1 MVDLELKSDLKN
13 LIDRV
18 NDPAILS
25 AVKAILSQ
33 QVEEPDFWDELP
45 ESVQQSV
52 QRGIAQAARG
62 ETKAHE
68 EVISFWDNR
77 QNPGKLKK

>member
-1 MVDLELKSDLKN
+1 MEALELKSDLHN

-45 ESVQQSV
+45 ERVQKSV
-52 QRGIAQAARG
+52 QRGIEQAARG
-62 ETKAHE
+62 ETKTHD
-68 EVISFWDNR
+68 EVMNKYR
-77 QNPGKLKK
+77 